1 MIAPY
6 ITVYL
11 DSKGPAYTYKNH
23 VEGLAKDDQV
33 VVCLPS
39 GKFTCGRVESLTPS
53 DTEIERATKYIV
65 CKVDTDAWRALSAL
79 DPPPK
84 YEPDDDD
91 WYRKVAEMIKRQKA
105 IVPAK

>member
-39 GKFTCGRVESLTPS
+39 GKFACARVESLTPS
-53 DTEIERATKYIV
+53 ETEIERATKYIV

-79 DPPPK
+79 DPPP
-84 YEPDDDD
+84 EDE
-91 WYRKVAEMIKRQKA
+91 KVVYKWFTSTGVYSHGRQTTS
-105 IVPAK
+105 